1 MHETKDRKQYMTL
14 FLTSSPT
21 LGWAGDLNPDNG
33 LIDDLRAV
41 MPHPINCV
49 MISSFPDD
57 VEITD
62 RMAWE
67 LRECF
72 DHADLSFDH
81 YEVLDRRTEKQAARM
96 IREANFII
104 LCGGHVP
111 TENQFFQ
118 DINLRLKL
126 KKFDGVMLTISA
138 GSMNCADV
146 VYSSPELEGEA
157 IDPDYKLYFRG
168 LGLTKVNIL
177 PHFQT
182 LRGSMLDGMRLIED
196 IIANHSYGHPI
207 YCLTD
212 GAFFVITPDRTELR
226 GHAYKMLN
234 GKLRLVCHHEER
246 KLLDK
251 NGRLRKL

>member
-1 MHETKDRKQYMTL
+1 MNSNIKL

-33 LIDDLRAV
+33 FLDSLREA
-41 MPHPINCV
+41 MPQPINCV

-57 VEITD
+57 KEITD

-67 LRECF
+67 LREAF
-72 DHADLSFDH
+72 DHANLSFNH
-81 YEVLDRRTEKQAARM
+81 YEVLDRRTQPQAARM

-111 TENQFFQ
+111 TENAFFR

-126 KKFDGVMLTISA
+126 KKFNGVLLTISA
-138 GSMNCADV
+138 GSMNCAEV

-157 IDPDYKLYFRG
+157 IDPNYKLYFQG
-168 LGLTKVNIL
+168 LGLTNVNIL

-182 LRGSMLDGMRLIED
+182 LRGAMLDGMRLIDD
-196 IIANHSYGHPI
+196 IIASHSYGHPI
-207 YCLTD
+207 YCLHD
-212 GAFFVITPDRTELR
+212 GAYFLIADDRTELR
-226 GHAYKMLN
+226 GQAYRLLN
-234 GKLRLVCHHEER
+234 GKLRLVCHHNQR
-246 KLLDK
+246 KLFGKD
-251 NGRLRKL
+251 GRLHSIR

>member
-1 MHETKDRKQYMTL
+1 MTL

-21 LGWAGDLNPDNG
+21 LGWAGDLNPVNG
-33 LIDDLRAV
+33 LIDELHKV
-41 MPHPINCV
+41 MPHPIKCV

-57 VEITD
+57 EEITD

-81 YEVLDRRTEKQAARM
+81 YEVLDRRTEEFAGRM
-96 IREANFII
+96 IKDANFII

-111 TENQFFQ
+111 TENKFFQ
-118 DINLRLKL
+118 EINLRLKL
-126 KKFDGVMLTISA
+126 KKFDGVLLTISA
-138 GSMNCADV
+138 GSMNCADI

-168 LGLTKVNIL
+168 LGLTNVNIL

-182 LRGSMLDGMRLIED
+182 LKGAMLDGMKLIDD
-196 IIANHSYGHPI
+196 IVASHSFGHPV
-207 YCLTD
+207 YCLND
-212 GAFFVITPDRTELR
+212 GAFFIITKDKTELR
-226 GHAYKMLN
+226 GHTHKMLN
-234 GKLRLVCHHEER
+234 GKLRLVCHDGER
-246 KLLDK
+246 KILTK
-251 NGRLRKL
+251 SGRLIKVKN